1 MTADLNIVTCL
12 VALLAI
18 MNPIGNIPLFLVM
31 TEGDDAAQRRRTAL
45 VTSLA
50 VMITLMVVAL
60 AGADILE
67 ALGITVDD
75 LRIAGGLV
83 ILLIGMSMLH
93 SETSAIHNSAAETEE
108 GRRKESPA
116 IVPLA
121 IPLTAGPGAM
131 ATVIVYAKDARQLL
145 DYASLAAAI
154 AAASFATYF
163 AFRASAVVKRA
174 FGVSGMNIMV
184 RIMGLLLAS
193 IAVGMI
199 ATGLKGIFPGLSR

>member
-108 GRRKESPA
+108 EAQGEPGDRAAGDPPHRRTGRHGDRHRLRERRPA
-116 IVPLA
+116 VAGLRLA
-121 IPLTAGPGAM
+121 RRRHRRGVVRHLFRFPRQRRGE
-131 ATVIVYAKDARQLL
+131 ARL
-145 DYASLAAAI
+145 
-154 AAASFATYF
+154 
-163 AFRASAVVKRA
+163 
-174 FGVSGMNIMV
+174 GVSGMNIMV